1 MRLTSSIVSAAA
13 VLAGIA
19 GFAGREV
26 FAQAAPS
33 AGTPPTTTAPAP
45 TPAPTPDQ
53 LMATA
58 QQQLRAGDRAG
69 AIASLRSAVALDP
82 KHGSAGLLI
91 TTLHQDDR
99 VEEAYALGDR
109 YRREGP
115 RNPRALFRFGWVLA
129 FTGEIARAEALYRDL
144 VVLDQGGIYEAWG
157 NGELSYLARARG
169 EPALAVEH
177 MRRAVAAK
185 PDDVI
190 SRVGLAQMM
199 VNAGAGG
206 DLGAVR
212 EAVPLLEAELA
223 KNPAAVGYGGMPAP
237 VVLGWAYRLLGDEA
251 AASKWF
257 ATLEAARAAGAW
269 TREPARELAFLAVS
283 GRRDEALQLAART
296 PHIFLYG
303 APDPHDRM
311 FDSLVGA
318 PEYDALLQRS
328 RAKVDAER
336 KRLGW
341 EAVTRGAGAAPAVK
355 RPG

>member
-1 MRLTSSIVSAAA
+1 
-13 VLAGIA
+13 
-19 GFAGREV
+19 
-26 FAQAAPS
+26 
-33 AGTPPTTTAPAP
+33 
-45 TPAPTPDQ
+45 
-53 LMATA
+53 MATA
-58 QQQLRAGDRAG
+58 QQLLRTGDRAG

-82 KHGSAGLLI
+82 THGSAGLLI

-99 VEEAYALGDR
+99 IEEAYAIGDR

-144 VVLDQGGIYEAWG
+144 VVLDKGGIYEAWG

-185 PDDVI
+185 SDDVI

-199 VNAGAGG
+199 INAGAGANAG
-206 DLGAVR
+206 AAAGAGAGAVR

-237 VVLGWAYRLLGDEA
+237 IVLGWAYRLLGDDA
-251 AASKWF
+251 AAAKWF

-269 TREPARELAFLAVS
+269 AREPARELAFLAVS

-296 PHIFLYG
+296 PHILLYG

-318 PEYDALLQRS
+318 PEYEALLQRS

-341 EAVTRGAGAAPAVK
+341 EAVTRSAGAAPAVK

>member
-1 MRLTSSIVSAAA
+1 M
-13 VLAGIA
+13 G
-19 GFAGREV
+19 
-26 FAQAAPS
+26 
-33 AGTPPTTTAPAP
+33 
-45 TPAPTPDQ
+45 
-53 LMATA
+53 
-58 QQQLRAGDRAG
+58 AGDRAG

-82 KHGSAGLLI
+82 THGSAGLLI

-129 FTGEIARAEALYRDL
+129 FTGEITRAEALYRDL

-169 EPALAVEH
+169 EPKLAVEH

-185 PDDVI
+185 PDDVV

-199 VNAGAGG
+199 INAGAGAG
-206 DLGAVR
+206 ADPGAVR

-237 VVLGWAYRLLGDEA
+237 IVLGWAYRLLGDEA
-251 AASKWF
+251 
-257 ATLEAARAAGAW
+257 
-269 TREPARELAFLAVS
+269 
-283 GRRDEALQLAART
+283 LQLAART
-296 PHIFLYG
+296 PHILLYG

-318 PEYDALLQRS
+318 PEYEALLQRS
-328 RAKVDAER
+328 RSKVDAER

-341 EAVTRGAGAAPAVK
+341 GAL
-355 RPG
+355 

>member
-1 MRLTSSIVSAAA
+1 MRVTSSIVSAAA
-13 VLAGIA
+13 VLLAGLA
-19 GFAGREV
+19 GFAGREAW
-26 FAQAAPS
+26 AQAAAS
-33 AGTPPTTTAPAP
+33 AGMAPTTTAPTTTAPA
-45 TPAPTPDQ
+45 PAPTPDQ

-82 KHGSAGLLI
+82 THCSAGLLI

-99 VEEAYALGDR
+99 VEEAYAIGDR

-129 FTGEIARAEALYRDL
+129 FTGEITRAEALYRDL

-169 EPALAVEH
+169 EPKLAVEH

-185 PDDVI
+185 PDDVV

-199 VNAGAGG
+199 INAGAGAG
-206 DLGAVR
+206 ADPGAVR

-237 VVLGWAYRLLGDEA
+237 IVLGWAYRLLGDEA
-251 AASKWF
+251 AAAKWF

-269 TREPARELAFLAVS
+269 AREPARELAFLAVS

-296 PHIFLYG
+296 PHILLYG

-318 PEYDALLQRS
+318 PEYEALLQRS
-328 RAKVDAER
+328 RSKVDAER

-341 EAVTRGAGAAPAVK
+341 GAL
-355 RPG
+355 

>member
-1 MRLTSSIVSAAA
+1 MRVTSSIVSAAA
-13 VLAGIA
+13 VLLAGLA
-19 GFAGREV
+19 GFAGREAW
-26 FAQAAPS
+26 AQAAAS
-33 AGTPPTTTAPAP
+33 AGMAPTTTAPTTTAPA
-45 TPAPTPDQ
+45 PAPTPDQ

-82 KHGSAGLLI
+82 THGSAGLLI

-99 VEEAYALGDR
+99 VEEAYAIGDR

-169 EPALAVEH
+169 EPKLAVEH

-185 PDDVI
+185 PDDVV

-199 VNAGAGG
+199 INAGAGAG
-206 DLGAVR
+206 ADRGAVR

-237 VVLGWAYRLLGDEA
+237 IVLGWAYRLLGDEA
-251 AASKWF
+251 AAAKWF

-269 TREPARELAFLAVS
+269 AREPARELAFLAVS

-296 PHIFLYG
+296 PHILLYG

-318 PEYDALLQRS
+318 PEYEALLQRS
-328 RAKVDAER
+328 RSKVDAER

-341 EAVTRGAGAAPAVK
+341 GAL
-355 RPG
+355 

>member
-1 MRLTSSIVSAAA
+1 MRLTASPFVYVAA
-13 VLAGIA
+13 VLLAGLV
-19 GFAGREV
+19 GFAGREAW
-26 FAQAAPS
+26 AQAAP
-33 AGTPPTTTAPAP
+33 APAAP
-45 TPAPTPDQ
+45 ASTAPTPDQ

-69 AIASLRSAVALDP
+69 AIAPLRAAVALDP

-99 VEEAYALGDR
+99 VEEAYAIGDR

-169 EPALAVEH
+169 EPA
-177 MRRAVAAK
+177 
-185 PDDVI
+185 PI
-190 SRVGLAQMM
+190 
-199 VNAGAGG
+199 
-206 DLGAVR
+206 
-212 EAVPLLEAELA
+212 
-223 KNPAAVGYGGMPAP
+223 
-237 VVLGWAYRLLGDEA
+237 VLGWAYRLLGDEA
-251 AASKWF
+251 
-257 ATLEAARAAGAW
+257 
-269 TREPARELAFLAVS
+269 
-283 GRRDEALQLAART
+283 LQLAART
-296 PHIFLYG
+296 PSILLYG

-318 PEYDALLQRS
+318 PEYEALLQRS
-328 RAKVDAER
+328 RSKVDAER

-341 EAVTRGAGAAPAVK
+341 GAL
-355 RPG
+355 

>member
-1 MRLTSSIVSAAA
+1 MRVTSSIVSAAA
-13 VLAGIA
+13 VLLAGLA
-19 GFAGREV
+19 GFAGREAW
-26 FAQAAPS
+26 AQAAP
-33 AGTPPTTTAPAP
+33 PA
-45 TPAPTPDQ
+45 PAPTPDQ

-58 QQQLRAGDRAG
+58 QQLLRAGDRAG

-99 VEEAYALGDR
+99 VEEAYAIGDR

-144 VVLDQGGIYEAWG
+144 VVLDKGGIYEAWG

-199 VNAGAGG
+199 INAGAGANADAAAG
-206 DLGAVR
+206 AAAGAGAVR

-237 VVLGWAYRLLGDEA
+237 IVLGWAYRLLGDDA
-251 AASKWF
+251 AAAKWF

-269 TREPARELAFLAVS
+269 AREPARELAFLAVS

-296 PHIFLYG
+296 PHILLYG

-318 PEYDALLQRS
+318 PEYEALLQRS

-341 EAVTRGAGAAPAVK
+341 EAVTRGDGAAPAVK

>member
-1 MRLTSSIVSAAA
+1 MRLTASSIVSAAA
-13 VLAGIA
+13 VLLAGLA
-19 GFAGREV
+19 GFVGREAW
-26 FAQAAPS
+26 AQAA
-33 AGTPPTTTAPAP
+33 AAPAAP
-45 TPAPTPDQ
+45 ASTTPAPAPAPTPDQ

-99 VEEAYALGDR
+99 IEEAYAIGDR

-144 VVLDQGGIYEAWG
+144 VVLDKGGIYEAWG

-185 PDDVI
+185 PDDVV

-199 VNAGAGG
+199 INAGAGAG
-206 DLGAVR
+206 ANAGADLSAVR

-237 VVLGWAYRLLGDEA
+237 IVLGWAYRLLGDDA
-251 AASKWF
+251 AAAKWF
-257 ATLEAARAAGAW
+257 ATLETARAAGAW
-269 TREPARELAFLAVS
+269 AREPARELAFLAVS
-283 GRRDEALQLAART
+283 DRRDEALQLAART
-296 PHIFLYG
+296 PHILLYG

-318 PEYDALLQRS
+318 PEYEALLQRS
-328 RAKVDAER
+328 RSKVDAER

-341 EAVTRGAGAAPAVK
+341 GAL
-355 RPG
+355 

>member
-1 MRLTSSIVSAAA
+1 
-13 VLAGIA
+13 
-19 GFAGREV
+19 
-26 FAQAAPS
+26 
-33 AGTPPTTTAPAP
+33 
-45 TPAPTPDQ
+45 
-53 LMATA
+53 
-58 QQQLRAGDRAG
+58 
-69 AIASLRSAVALDP
+69 
-82 KHGSAGLLI
+82 
-91 TTLHQDDR
+91 
-99 VEEAYALGDR
+99 
-109 YRREGP
+109 
-115 RNPRALFRFGWVLA
+115 VLA

-144 VVLDQGGIYEAWG
+144 VVLDKGGIYEAWG

-185 PDDVI
+185 PDDVV

-199 VNAGAGG
+199 INAGAGAG
-206 DLGAVR
+206 AGADPGAVR

-237 VVLGWAYRLLGDEA
+237 IVLGWAYRLLGDEA
-251 AASKWF
+251 AAAKWF

-269 TREPARELAFLAVS
+269 AREPARELAFLAVS

-296 PHIFLYG
+296 PHILLYG

-318 PEYDALLQRS
+318 PEYEALLQRS
-328 RAKVDAER
+328 RSKVDAER

-341 EAVTRGAGAAPAVK
+341 GAL
-355 RPG
+355 

>member
-1 MRLTSSIVSAAA
+1 MRVTSSIVSAAA
-13 VLAGIA
+13 VLLAGLA
-19 GFAGREV
+19 GFAGSEAW
-26 FAQAAPS
+26 AQAAAAPAAPAS
-33 AGTPPTTTAPAP
+33 TTPAPAP
-45 TPAPTPDQ
+45 APAPTPDQ

-58 QQQLRAGDRAG
+58 QQLLRTGDRAG

-82 KHGSAGLLI
+82 THGSAGLLI

-99 VEEAYALGDR
+99 IEEAYAIGDR

-185 PDDVI
+185 PDDVV

-199 VNAGAGG
+199 INAGAGANAG
-206 DLGAVR
+206 ADLSAVR

-223 KNPAAVGYGGMPAP
+223 KNPVAAGYGGMPAP
-237 VVLGWAYRLLGDEA
+237 IVLGWAYRLLGDDA
-251 AASKWF
+251 AAAKWF
-257 ATLEAARAAGAW
+257 ATLEAVRAAGAW
-269 TREPARELAFLAVS
+269 AREPARELAFLAVS

-296 PHIFLYG
+296 PHILLYG

-318 PEYDALLQRS
+318 PEYEALLQRS
-328 RAKVDAER
+328 RSKVDAER

-341 EAVTRGAGAAPAVK
+341 GAL
-355 RPG
+355 

>member
-1 MRLTSSIVSAAA
+1 MRLTASTIVSAAA
-13 VLAGIA
+13 VLLAGLV

-33 AGTPPTTTAPAP
+33 AGTPPTTTA
-45 TPAPTPDQ
+45 PAPTPDQ

-99 VEEAYALGDR
+99 VEEAYAIGDR

-144 VVLDQGGIYEAWG
+144 VVLDKGGIYEAWG

-169 EPALAVEH
+169 EPARAVEY

-185 PDDVI
+185 PDDVV

-199 VNAGAGG
+199 VNAGAGANAG
-206 DLGAVR
+206 ADADLGAVR

-223 KNPAAVGYGGMPAP
+223 KNPAAAGYGGMPAP
-237 VVLGWAYRLLGDEA
+237 IVLGWAYRLLGDDA
-251 AASKWF
+251 AAAKWF
-257 ATLEAARAAGAW
+257 ATLEAARASGAW
-269 TREPARELAFLAVS
+269 AREPARELAFLAVS

-296 PHIFLYG
+296 PHILLYG

-311 FDSLVGA
+311 FDPLVGA
-318 PEYDALLQRS
+318 PEYEALLQRS

-341 EAVTRGAGAAPAVK
+341 TPL
-355 RPG
+355 